1 MKATLFRGRIAV
13 VMLVL
18 AVVVLVPLLV
28 WQRTGA
34 SRQGQSAQC
43 GNNMVAIVSAARL
56 WSNDNGDHFPR
67 DFLVMSNELTSP
79 HILKCPSDKSR
90 PRLASWAGFTA
101 SQSSYE
107 ILAPG
112 VAESDTQAV
121 YLRCQIHGHLGYVDG
136 TVFDGVRRRRKL

>member
-1 MKATLFRGRIAV
+1 MKATLFRGRVAV
-13 VMLVL
+13 VLLVL
-18 AVVVLVPLLV
+18 VVLVPLLV
-28 WQRTGA
+28 WQRTVA
-34 SRQGQSAQC
+34 RRQGRSAQC

-67 DFLVMSNELTSP
+67 DFLVMSNELISP
-79 HILKCPSDKSR
+79 RILVCPADKSR
-90 PRLASWAGFTA
+90 HRMTQWDGFTA

-112 VAESDTQAV
+112 VAESDTQTV

-136 TVFDGVRRRRKL
+136 TVFDGVGRRRKL